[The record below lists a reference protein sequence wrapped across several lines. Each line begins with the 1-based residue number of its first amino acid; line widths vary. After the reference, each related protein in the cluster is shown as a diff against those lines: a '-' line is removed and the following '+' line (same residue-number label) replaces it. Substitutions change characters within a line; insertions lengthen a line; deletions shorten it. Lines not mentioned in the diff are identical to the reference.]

1 MHLIIDIGNSRSK
14 VALFYKDQI
23 LSLKF
28 FDELTIEHLDSLFKE
43 FEKTYSEKGSISG
56 SILSSVRQDNENI
69 KLLLKRKSSFIEL
82 NAAIPLP
89 IKVLYKTPETLGND
103 RIALA
108 VGATIA
114 FPSSN
119 VLVIDAGTCIT
130 YDFVS
135 AKNDYFGGGIS
146 PGIMMRYKAL
156 HTFTD
161 KLPLVNNLN
170 PADLIGQTTQTSI
183 QSGVMNGVLAETDGI
198 IDKYKALFPDLKTI
212 VTGGDTYYFDKNL
225 KNNIFANSNL
235 VLEGLNRILNF
246 NDGK

>member
-1 MHLIIDIGNSRSK
+1 MHLIIDIGNTRSK

-23 LSLKF
+23 LSLQI
-28 FDELTIEHLDSLFKE
+28 FDELTIEKLNPLFE
-43 FEKTYSEKGSISG
+43 EIEKIHAEKGPIRA
-56 SILSSVRQDNENI
+56 SILSSVRQDNESI
-69 KLLLKRKSSFIEL
+69 QLLLKQKSSFIEL
-82 NAAIPLP
+82 NASIPLP

-103 RIALA
+103 RIALT
-108 VGATIA
+108 VGATIY

-135 AKNDYFGGGIS
+135 AKNEYFGGGIS

-161 KLPLVNNLN
+161 KLPLVNNLS
-170 PADLIGQTTQTSI
+170 PADLIGQSTQMSI
-183 QSGVMNGVLAETDGI
+183 QSGVMNGVLAEADGI

-225 KNNIFANSNL
+225 KNDIFANSNL
-235 VLEGLNRILNF
+235 VLEGLNRILNY
-246 NDGK
+246 NDVK

>member
-14 VALFYKDQI
+14 VALFNNDQL
-23 LSLKF
+23 LSLKV
-28 FDELTIEHLDSLFKE
+28 FDELKIELLNSLFEE
-43 FEKTYSEKGSISG
+43 FATTYAENGSVRS
-56 SILSSVRQDNENI
+56 SILSSVRQDNEAI
-69 KLLLKRKSSFIEL
+69 KLLLKQKSNFVEL
-82 NAAIPLP
+82 NASVPLP
-89 IKVLYKTPETLGND
+89 IKILYKTPETLGND

-108 VGATIA
+108 VGATIY

-135 AKNDYFGGGIS
+135 AKKEYYGGGIS

-170 PADLIGQTTQTSI
+170 QADLIGQSTQMSI
-183 QSGVMNGVLAETDGI
+183 QSGVMNGVLAEVDGI
-198 IDKYKALFPDLKTI
+198 IDKYKFVFPDLKTI

-235 VLEGLNRILNF
+235 VLEGLNRILNY